1 MRKTI
6 VEKKI
11 QMQRLKLE
19 IKSYQIINPQMFLLN
34 EWSRLE
40 RKNQESVSRLARKL
54 LGLSVRLPLVQ
65 GAKADVV
72 CLYEVLTTAMGVM
85 DSIEAMIAKFISKQ
99 IETTLYLLTEL
110 RSMLEQED
118 EYLEELEMAVP
129 LLRALLAKEESVQIH
144 LIQAANY

>member
-85 DSIEAMIAKFISKQ
+85 DSIEAMIAKFISK